1 MSYADYSRNYAL
13 YIDGDI
19 AKLPGGGRKGAAV
32 LCELVPS
39 QIQEPYDPYSDPRFA
54 FNHFQPNQSQ
64 IVAMFSGT
72 IKGAEEAT
80 RGDNTPPTEGTPTIP
95 EANDDLETQNNANK

>member
-54 FNHFQPNQSQ
+54 FSNFH
-64 IVAMFSGT
+64 
-72 IKGAEEAT
+72 
-80 RGDNTPPTEGTPTIP
+80 PPKP
-95 EANDDLETQNNANK
+95 

>member
-54 FNHFQPNQSQ
+54 FSNFPAKT
-64 IVAMFSGT
+64 VPKM
-72 IKGAEEAT
+72 
-80 RGDNTPPTEGTPTIP
+80 
-95 EANDDLETQNNANK
+95 

>member
-1 MSYADYSRNYAL
+1 MLSQEVSKADHSRNYAL

-39 QIQEPYDPYSDPRFA
+39 QIQGRIDPNFIFTGKIQFEHLS
-54 FNHFQPNQSQ
+54 
-64 IVAMFSGT
+64 
-72 IKGAEEAT
+72 
-80 RGDNTPPTEGTPTIP
+80 
-95 EANDDLETQNNANK
+95 NKPV

>member
-1 MSYADYSRNYAL
+1 MLHLNLFRLLSQEVSYADYSRNYAL

-39 QIQEPYDPYSDPRFA
+39 QIQEPYDPYNDPRYRVTHLVRI
-54 FNHFQPNQSQ
+54 NLS
-64 IVAMFSGT
+64 IT
-72 IKGAEEAT
+72 
-80 RGDNTPPTEGTPTIP
+80 
-95 EANDDLETQNNANK
+95 

>member
-39 QIQEPYDPYSDPRFA
+39 QIQEPYDPYNDPRFG
-54 FNHFQPNQSQ
+54 FQIYPLKPTSKPGNALRYSQRGRGGNPRRQYPSDGGYPNYPGS
-64 IVAMFSGT
+64 
-72 IKGAEEAT
+72 K
-80 RGDNTPPTEGTPTIP
+80 
-95 EANDDLETQNNANK
+95 

>member
-39 QIQEPYDPYSDPRFA
+39 QIQEPYDPYSDPRF
-54 FNHFQPNQSQ
+54 
-64 IVAMFSGT
+64 
-72 IKGAEEAT
+72 
-80 RGDNTPPTEGTPTIP
+80 
-95 EANDDLETQNNANK
+95 DL